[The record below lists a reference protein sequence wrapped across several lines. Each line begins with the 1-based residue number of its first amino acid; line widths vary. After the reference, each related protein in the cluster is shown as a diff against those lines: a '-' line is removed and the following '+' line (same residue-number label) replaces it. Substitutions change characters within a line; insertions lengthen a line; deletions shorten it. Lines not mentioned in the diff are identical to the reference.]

1 VFYGKA
7 LDSFGVEVEKL
18 NASID
23 SIRDGKFLTAL
34 IREEIRKDKEWV
46 MRLRSLPDAPE
57 TYYLMELLAT
67 HDFQTG
73 LQNYL
78 DLADLHRKLVAWQR
92 SFDSIDDMVAIRRTH
107 YEPLLPGIDNEFRK
121 LDSRMRLRLEQ
132 HEVLVKR
139 RNDLLTT
146 PRPEFL
152 ATRKEEALITRIEA
166 VENQLAGAE
175 SSYEVSLQQRARRL
189 MGLLVWTLRTEYH
202 ERLTKFDRNL
212 RSLDE
217 AMALLHEKYTEFVRV
232 RQAASHS
239 YLGYDQPVDRL
250 RVRVR
255 ESIERIDIL
264 MARQGRILEIVA
276 IDELV
281 ARRDHLRSYRDKAR
295 FALADSYDRATQAQA
310 RTETP

>member
-1 VFYGKA
+1 M
-7 LDSFGVEVEKL
+7 LRST
-18 NASID
+18 ASG
-23 SIRDGKFLTAL
+23 SGKFLAAL

-139 RNDLLTT
+139 RDDLLTT

-152 ATRKEEALITRIEA
+152 ATRQEEALITRIEA

-175 SSYEVSLQQRARRL
+175 SSYEVSCSNARA
-189 MGLLVWTLRTEYH
+189 
-202 ERLTKFDRNL
+202 
-212 RSLDE
+212 
-217 AMALLHEKYTEFVRV
+217 A
-232 RQAASHS
+232 
-239 YLGYDQPVDRL
+239 
-250 RVRVR
+250 
-255 ESIERIDIL
+255 
-264 MARQGRILEIVA
+264 
-276 IDELV
+276 
-281 ARRDHLRSYRDKAR
+281 
-295 FALADSYDRATQAQA
+295 
-310 RTETP
+310 